1 MFRKAIATNY
11 AAQISYNYL
20 GKMNKSEAYSSNRLI
35 YRIVYIIIDTYG
47 NTYSNYVYI
56 YSSTLITAP
65 LGTDSLYII
74 A

>member
-35 YRIVYIIIDTYG
+35 HRTVYIIIDTYG
-47 NTYSNYVYI
+47 NTAILIMSI
-56 YSSTLITAP
+56 STVQL
-65 LGTDSLYII
+65 LLLSH
-74 A
+74 

>member
-35 YRIVYIIIDTYG
+35 HRIVYIIIDTYG
-47 NTYSNYVYI
+47 NTAILIMSI
-56 YSSTLITAP
+56 STVQL
-65 LGTDSLYII
+65 LLLSH
-74 A
+74 